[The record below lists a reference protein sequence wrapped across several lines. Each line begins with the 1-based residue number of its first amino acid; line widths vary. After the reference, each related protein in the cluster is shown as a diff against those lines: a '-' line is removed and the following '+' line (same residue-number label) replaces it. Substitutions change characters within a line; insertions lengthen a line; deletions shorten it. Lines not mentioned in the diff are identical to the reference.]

1 MLAFLSTNPLL
12 NSKLQE
18 GTAQMPLHELG
29 ADHRQTRILRTHT
42 RKNTLLINE
51 KGASKFPKTKKKSQI
66 PYHPTKKK
74 SKYTSN
80 KLTSTFSVQNSQTQ
94 RRRFFFSTKT
104 SRFQALSKKRRAKV
118 IHLHLR
124 KSQGTS
130 AWPRCVFLSQQGR
143 SAKGV
148 GAYVCDYM

>member
-1 MLAFLSTNPLL
+1 MLAFLSINPLL

-18 GTAQMPLHELG
+18 GTPQMPLHELG
-29 ADHRQTRILRTHT
+29 ADHRQTRILRTHP
-42 RKNTLLINE
+42 E
-51 KGASKFPKTKKKSQI
+51 KTPFWSTKKCASKFPKKQKKLPDTLSSHQ
-66 PYHPTKKK
+66 KK

-80 KLTSTFSVQNSQTQ
+80 KLTSTFPYKTPKLKGAG
-94 RRRFFFSTKT
+94 FFFKKT

-130 AWPRCVFLSQQGR
+130 A
-143 SAKGV
+143 
-148 GAYVCDYM
+148 